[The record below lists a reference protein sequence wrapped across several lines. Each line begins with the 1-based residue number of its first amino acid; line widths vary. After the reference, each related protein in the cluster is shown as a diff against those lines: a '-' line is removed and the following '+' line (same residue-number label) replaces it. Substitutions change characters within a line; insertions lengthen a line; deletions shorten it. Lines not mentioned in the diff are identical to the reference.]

1 MIRRLIGKWLK
12 AGVMEEGSVSYPD
25 AGSPQGG
32 VISPLLANIYLHY
45 VLDQWF
51 EETVKSQLR
60 GSAKLIR
67 FADDFV
73 IVFSNR
79 EDALRVWKLLP
90 DRFEEYGLSVH
101 PEKSRLIDFRHP
113 FHSGRQRDG
122 FSQPETF
129 DLLGF
134 THYWGKSRRGYWQIS
149 KKTIAKRLTSGVE
162 VAGICRYAS
171 SGPSCARKSVVT
183 LPTMA

>member
-1 MIRRLIGKWLK
+1 ML
-12 AGVMEEGSVSYPD
+12 EEGSVSYPD

-51 EETVKSQLR
+51 EETVKSQLL

-79 EDALRVWKLLP
+79 EDALP
-90 DRFEEYGLSVH
+90 
-101 PEKSRLIDFRHP
+101 
-113 FHSGRQRDG
+113 
-122 FSQPETF
+122 
-129 DLLGF
+129 
-134 THYWGKSRRGYWQIS
+134 
-149 KKTIAKRLTSGVE
+149 IANN
-162 VAGICRYAS
+162 
-171 SGPSCARKSVVT
+171 
-183 LPTMA
+183 

>member
-1 MIRRLIGKWLK
+1 
-12 AGVMEEGSVSYPD
+12 MEEGSVSYPD

-51 EETVKSQLR
+51 EETVKSQLL

-79 EDALRVWKLLP
+79 EDALPIANTHLRYLTRAIP
-90 DRFEEYGLSVH
+90 PFYCDFLSCH
-101 PEKSRLIDFRHP
+101 LS
-113 FHSGRQRDG
+113 
-122 FSQPETF
+122 
-129 DLLGF
+129 
-134 THYWGKSRRGYWQIS
+134 
-149 KKTIAKRLTSGVE
+149 
-162 VAGICRYAS
+162 
-171 SGPSCARKSVVT
+171 
-183 LPTMA
+183 